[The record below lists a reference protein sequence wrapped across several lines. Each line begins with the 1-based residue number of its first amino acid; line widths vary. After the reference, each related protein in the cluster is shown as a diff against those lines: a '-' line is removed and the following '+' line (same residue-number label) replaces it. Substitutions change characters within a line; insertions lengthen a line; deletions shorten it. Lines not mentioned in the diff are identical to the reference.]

1 MTYKP
6 ILLFEGEQGTP
17 IVAEKSKKR
26 TVPKTSRDAN
36 DSVKE
41 MKEEHKRII
50 LSALVDIKVGATYE
64 QLASHCRLDK
74 AQVNRRLSEMVDDGV
89 VFNVGITRKTLSNRN
104 AMVRQ
109 ISEKGKE
116 FLINK

>member
-6 ILLFEGEQGTP
+6 ILLFDEGEQGIP
-17 IVAEKSKKR
+17 VVEKSNKR

-41 MKEEHKRII
+41 MKGIHYIKI
-50 LSALVDIKVGATYE
+50 LESLTLLKVGGTYE
-64 QLASHCRLDK
+64 EISLMTQLDK
-74 AQVNRRLSEMVDDGV
+74 AQVNRRLSEMVEAGT
-89 VFNVGITRKTLSNRN
+89 VFNVGITRPTLSGRKS
-104 AMVRQ
+104 MVRQ